1 MLKLPASLGRPL
13 RRTGLQIASLLLLL
27 GLWMLATLFTE
38 ADILPP
44 PWQVF
49 QRIGS
54 ELSQGD
60 LLRHCLITL
69 GRVFAAFVLAMA
81 IGCAIGLFMGLHKTA
96 GRFFDPWLLLL
107 LNLPALVVII
117 LCYLWIGLNE
127 VAAILAVAIN
137 KIPNVAVT
145 LREGAKALDRDLL
158 EMARC
163 YRLSRRVTLKEV
175 IWPQLTPFIAAAA
188 RSGLALVWKIVLVVE
203 LLGRSNGVGFQLH
216 LYFQM
221 FDVAGILAYSLAF
234 IVIIWGIEYGLIRPW
249 ESRVNR
255 WRVA

>member
-1 MLKLPASLGRPL
+1 MRGVSLQV
-13 RRTGLQIASLLLLL
+13 TSLLLLL
-27 GLWMLATLFTE
+27 ALWTLIALMTQTE
-38 ADILPP
+38 TLPT

-49 QRIGS
+49 LRIGG
-54 ELSQGD
+54 ELNRGD
-60 LLRHCLITL
+60 LLSHCLITL
-69 GRVFAAFVLAMA
+69 GRVAAAFILAMA
-81 IGCAIGLFMGLHKTA
+81 VGSAIGLYLGLHKTA
-96 GRFFDPWLLLL
+96 DRFFDPWLLVM

-127 VAAILAVAIN
+127 VAAVLAVALN

-163 YRLSRRVTLKEV
+163 YRLSRSTTLKAV

-216 LYFQM
+216 LYFQL
-221 FDVAGILAYSLAF
+221 FDVTGILAYSLAF
-234 IVIIWGIEYGLIRPW
+234 IVIIWGIEQGLIRPW
-249 ESRVNR
+249 ERRVNR
-255 WRVA
+255 WRDA